1 MTPESVLD
9 PMYKDGNFFEGDL
22 AIRKELIESYYESD
36 DASVSFT
43 TIMCCF
49 EAFIHRRVC
58 FKSMDTAAQDTV
70 ETHAVHAKLKFPFRI
85 CRTLV
90 VLDLRNVNTEDT
102 LEPCY
107 LHL

>member
-43 TIMCCF
+43 TIICCF
-49 EAFIHRRVC
+49 EAFIHRSPSVSNPCILQHRMLFNNRVEN
-58 FKSMDTAAQDTV
+58 Q
-70 ETHAVHAKLKFPFRI
+70 
-85 CRTLV
+85 
-90 VLDLRNVNTEDT
+90 
-102 LEPCY
+102 
-107 LHL
+107 

>member
-1 MTPESVLD
+1 MPLQVLVGSEEQEVTPESVLD

-22 AIRKELIESYYESD
+22 AIRKELIESYYGSD

-58 FKSMDTAAQDTV
+58 FKSMDTAV
-70 ETHAVHAKLKFPFRI
+70 FLCLNLYTHALFP
-85 CRTLV
+85 
-90 VLDLRNVNTEDT
+90 
-102 LEPCY
+102 
-107 LHL
+107 LHLPMK